1 MEQIL
6 LTLTETLPFLLC
18 GAIAYG
24 LGYARGRRAA
34 PEPEPAKKPEL
45 DEITQVRAGAH
56 LERDKQVGRAEAH
69 GQS

>member
-45 DEITQVRAGAH
+45 DEITQAH

>member
-6 LTLTETLPFLLC
+6 LTLAETLPFLLC

-34 PEPEPAKKPEL
+34 PEPEPEPAKKPEL
-45 DEITQVRAGAH
+45 DEITQAH